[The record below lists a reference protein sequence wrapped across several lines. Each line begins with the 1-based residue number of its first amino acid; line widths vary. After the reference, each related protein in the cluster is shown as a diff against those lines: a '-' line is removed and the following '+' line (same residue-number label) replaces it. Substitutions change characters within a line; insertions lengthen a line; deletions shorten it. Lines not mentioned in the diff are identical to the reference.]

1 MKRYVSFFLLLLF
14 AVMLVGTFVF
24 LWRKSRPEITVYEVV
39 APQKRTIEKKTI
51 ATGKVEPRDEVLI
64 KPQISGIVSAVYKE
78 AGQMVKAGDVI
89 ALVKVIP
96 EMGTLNAA
104 ESRVNVAQINFGQ
117 TQRDFDRAQNLFRS
131 GVISKEEFEKSQ
143 LENNRAKEELQ
154 NAQDNLE
161 IVRDGISRRSAQYS
175 NTQIRSTIDGMILDV
190 PVKVGNSVIQS
201 NNFNDGTTIASIANM
216 NDMIFKGKI
225 DETEVGQ
232 LHEGMPIKLTV
243 GALRDACFDA
253 VLEYISPKST
263 EENGTVLFEIKA
275 AASIPDTVFVRA
287 GYSANAEII
296 LDRRENVL
304 TIPESAVE
312 FHGDST
318 FVQLV
323 QDSISR
329 PQVFVQK
336 PIKTGLSDG
345 ISIEVI
351 SGVKAGDF
359 IRGNRI
365 IKK

>member
-1 MKRYVSFFLLLLF
+1 MKKYVKFFLLLAF

-24 LWRKSRPEITVYEVV
+24 LWKKSRPEITLYEIVS
-39 APQKRTIEKKTI
+39 PQKGMIEKKTV

-104 ESRVNVAQINFGQ
+104 ESRVNVARINLGQ
-117 TQRDFDRAQNLFRS
+117 TQRDFDRAQSLFRS
-131 GVISKEEFEKSQ
+131 GVLSKEEFEKSQ

-232 LHEGMPIKLTV
+232 LHEGMPIKLIV
-243 GALRDACFDA
+243 GALRDARFDA

-275 AASIPDTVFVRA
+275 AAAIPDTVFVRA

-304 TIPESAVE
+304 TIPESTVE
-312 FHGDST
+312 FSGDST

-329 PQVFVQK
+329 PQVFLRK
-336 PIKTGLSDG
+336 PVRTGLSDG

-351 SGVKAGDF
+351 SGLNVGES
-359 IRGNRI
+359 IRGNKI

>member
-1 MKRYVSFFLLLLF
+1 MRKYVKIFLLLLF
-14 AVMLVGTFVF
+14 AVMFIGTFVF
-24 LWRKSRPEITVYEVV
+24 LWRKSRPEITMYEII
-39 APQKRTIEKKTI
+39 APRIGTIEKKTV

-64 KPQISGIVSAVYKE
+64 KPQISGIVSDVYKE

-104 ESRVNVAQINFGQ
+104 ESRVNVARINLDQ
-117 TQRDFDRAQNLFRS
+117 TERDFERAQSLFRS

-143 LENNRAKEELQ
+143 LENNQAKEEFQ

-225 DETEVGQ
+225 DETEVGL

-243 GALRDACFDA
+243 GALRNSCFDA

-263 EENGTVLFEIKA
+263 EENGTVLFEIRA
-275 AASIPDTVFVRA
+275 AVTIPDTVFVRA

-296 LDRRENVL
+296 LDRRDSVL

-312 FHGDST
+312 FVGDST
-318 FVQLV
+318 FVQCV
-323 QDSISR
+323 QDSLSK
-329 PQVFVQK
+329 PQVFLRK

-345 ISIEVI
+345 ISIEVL
-351 SGVKAGDF
+351 SGIKGGES
-359 IRGNRI
+359 IRGNKI
-365 IKK
+365 LNK